1 LDVFAIFVCLSIINQ
16 FPVAG
21 AIIKIR
27 WKQIAR
33 QLEGIGIFR
42 FLFLTGLAVFLFYIV
57 FKQLG
62 IESNHYFVTVG
73 FILLVLSVHLQ
84 RTDKEF
90 LKIIKT
96 HPVKVYFSEYL
107 LLSVPLI
114 SGLIYYRLWTDILI
128 LLSLISVT
136 GFIDFTPRTTNRH
149 NRFIRLIPDDSYEW
163 KSGVRKGFVGIILI
177 LIAGIGG
184 NFLFEAAIPIAILV
198 LSLFVINFYQ
208 TGEPEIFLIIKET
221 GVKQFLKRK
230 IIEFI
235 IQFTM
240 LVSPLILLFIL
251 FYPGFWFIPFVEL
264 LMIYFV
270 FIYVVLLKYA
280 FYIPN
285 EKLISSQTLSAIGT
299 LSLLLPFMLPV
310 TWLLSVRFYYKSLSN
325 LKPFLYDF
333 D

>member
-1 LDVFAIFVCLSIINQ
+1 MVNSIL
-16 FPVAG
+16 
-21 AIIKIR
+21 KIR
-27 WKQIAR
+27 AKQLVR

-42 FLFLTGLAVFLFYIV
+42 FLFLVGLAGFLFYIL

-62 IESNHYFVTVG
+62 LASNHYYITAGYGLLILSIHLQRSDKQFLKIVTTHTQKVYYSEY
-73 FILLVLSVHLQ
+73 LVLS
-84 RTDKEF
+84 
-90 LKIIKT
+90 I
-96 HPVKVYFSEYL
+96 
-107 LLSVPLI
+107 PLI
-114 SGLIYYRLWTDILI
+114 LGIVYYRLWIDLLLLFLMILI
-128 LLSLISVT
+128 T
-136 GFIDFTPRTTNRH
+136 GFIDFTPRATNRH

-163 KSGVRKGFVGIILI
+163 KSGVRKGFVGIIFI

-184 NFLFEAAIPIAILV
+184 NFFFEAAIPIAILV
-198 LSLFVINFYQ
+198 LSLLVINFYQ

-221 GVKQFLKRK
+221 GVKQFLKEK
-230 IIEFI
+230 IVEFI
-235 IQFTM
+235 IQFTL
-240 LVSPLILLFIL
+240 LVSPLVLLFIL

-285 EKLISSQTLSAIGT
+285 EKLIASQTLSAIGA